1 MFELNL
7 QRHETVV
14 SNYFKMLEETCPVLV
29 KRTRHMTIDKKSF
42 LKAHIIS
49 LLDNV

>member
-14 SNYFKMLEETCPVLV
+14 SNYFKVLEETCPVLV
-29 KRTRHMTIDKKSF
+29 KRTRHVTIDKF
-42 LKAHIIS
+42 LKAHVIS